1 MNPEEGKIVVFVTL
15 GLIIGSHGTSL
26 PQGDEQPNCS
36 TNETH
41 HQGPC
46 QDCVPFRFNNKCY
59 DACTWDYSNV
69 AWCSTQSVHIGG
81 AKRACGD
88 SCRGAI

>member
-26 PQGDEQPNCS
+26 PQGDGLLNSKS

-41 HQGPC
+41 NQGPC
-46 QDCVPFRFNNKCY
+46 QDCVFRFNNKSY

-81 AKRACGD
+81 AKRTCGD
-88 SCRGAI
+88 GCRGAI